1 MNAHVE
7 PRSRRLLLLLQF
19 IVRGWPVPER
29 LRRSVGWHMRIVPLG
44 KLQRHIR
51 QGQGVLWIVVFDLPT

>member
-29 LRRSVGWHMRIVPLG
+29 LRRSVGRRLRDLPRW
-44 KLQRHIR
+44 KLQQLLR
-51 QGQGVLWIVVFDLPT
+51 QVLFVQQ